1 MPRAG
6 LTTDKVAGAG
16 AALADEIGFEA
27 VTVSAIARSFDVK
40 VASLYSHIR
49 GSDDLRMRIA
59 LLALKDIADRLDT
72 ALADTSGRDA
82 LAAFGAVHRDYA
94 AAHPGRYD
102 AARHPLPPEVA
113 NASAGPRIAALMRS
127 SLLGYGLREPD
138 VTHAVRMLGS
148 LVHGFVDLERS
159 SGFSHSQPDSEASWT
174 RMFEGLD
181 SVLTLWARGSH

>member
-6 LTTDKVAGAG
+6 LTTDKVARAG
-16 AALADEIGFEA
+16 ADLADEIGFEA

-40 VASLYSHIR
+40 VASLYSHIG
-49 GSDDLRMRIA
+49 GSDDLRQRIA
-59 LLALKDIADRLDT
+59 VIALADIADRLET
-72 ALADTSGRDA
+72 ALAGASGQGA

-102 AARHPLPPEVA
+102 AARHPLPAEVA
-113 NASAGPRIAALMRS
+113 TASAGPRIADLMRS
-127 SLLGYGLREPD
+127 ALLDYDLSEPD
-138 VTHAVRMLGS
+138 LTHAVRMLGS

-159 SGFSHSQPDSEASWT
+159 SAFSHSRPASSTSWA

-181 SVLTLWARGSH
+181 TLLTGWAHTSH